1 MKKLLVSLM
10 LLLPMAGAAQEE
22 WFAAEADS
30 ALSALLSRQLVLP
43 EGCRT
48 NAFECIIG
56 DTVIAAVY
64 PHPEKGLQRELEAAL
79 QTWQDTSSVAP
90 KTGVTHLYYSPVF
103 YAETG
108 DTLYCD
114 GELRN
119 MYHAYGE
126 EAATYYCFTVR
137 NHRETPYY
145 MVVRRHNSRRA
156 LYVYD
161 TGTNRPLMI
170 ERDAVYH
177 PLYIVRDGQ
186 QVYLSENGKSIARR
200 QVCHLD
206 TFQYAEAMDKSGHV
220 AVRYTFLQDHQTA
233 DGFWPEKK
241 ETLYPSGAV
250 RMRTVY
256 GTEGLQTT
264 AFAQDGT
271 EEELTPVPT
280 KNIEKVI
287 RQYFKENFKAPD
299 VGREKFGIKFITM
312 RIRLAGS
319 ISEKG
324 AMTVKELALPND
336 TFMVS
341 QPKVITINFQG
352 EVLDLIPGKGEMTL
366 IEPSGCAVT
375 WIYKYDSEMLMD
387 FQIKDMISASFAP
400 YLREFMNGLTRTTFT
415 CAPARIQQK
424 PVSTPYSIL
433 FEYSFNP

>member
-10 LLLPMAGAAQEE
+10 LLLPMVGAAQEK

-43 EGCRT
+43 EECRT

-56 DTVIAAVY
+56 DTVIVSVY
-64 PHPEKGLQRELEAAL
+64 PLPEKSLQRELEDAL
-79 QTWQDTSSVAP
+79 RIWQDTSSVAP

-114 GELRN
+114 GELHN
-119 MYHAYGE
+119 TYHAYGE
-126 EAATYYCFTVR
+126 EAATYYRFTVR
-137 NHRETPYY
+137 NHRQTPYY

-161 TGTNRPLMI
+161 TGMNRPLMI

-200 QVCHLD
+200 QLCHLD
-206 TFQYAEAMDKSGHV
+206 TFQYAEVLDKSGHV
-220 AVRYTFLQDHQTA
+220 AVRYTFLPSPQTA

-250 RMRTVY
+250 RMRSVY
-256 GTEGLQTT
+256 DADGIQTT
-264 AFAQDGT
+264 AYEQDGT

-287 RQYFKENFKAPD
+287 RQYFKENFKVPD
-299 VGREKFGIKFITM
+299 VGKERFDIKFITL
-312 RIRLAGS
+312 RIRLTGTV
-319 ISEKG
+319 SEKG
-324 AMTVKELALPND
+324 VMTVKELALPHD

-341 QPKVITINFQG
+341 QPKVITINFRG

-366 IEPSGCAVT
+366 TEPNSCAVT
-375 WIYKYDSEMLMD
+375 WIYKYDSDMLMD
-387 FQIKDMISASFAP
+387 FQVKDMISAFFAP
-400 YLREFMNGLTRTTFT
+400 YLKEFMNSLTRNTFR
-415 CAPARIQQK
+415 CAPAMIHQK